1 MKVVNIVFIN
11 FSKRIILE
19 YHGIEHRTKNMQQ
32 RECIISVGVWLVL
45 LRIGENG
52 D

>member
-11 FSKRIILE
+11 FSKRIIFWNIMVLNIGPKICNKESVLFQLE
-19 YHGIEHRTKNMQQ
+19 Y
-32 RECIISVGVWLVL
+32 
-45 LRIGENG
+45 